1 MGHSSQEL
9 GSTQDI
15 SPGFILLVLCLE
27 YLPATYY
34 YPRTILA
41 ILATYL
47 VLGKSYTTQV
57 TGQPPSAHC
66 EGSHYE
72 RIMQPPVSTG
82 CPGVHPT

>member
-15 SPGFILLVLCLE
+15 SPGFIKLVSRISAC
-27 YLPATYY
+27 YY

-47 VLGKSYTTQV
+47 VLGKSYT
-57 TGQPPSAHC
+57 GDRAAP
-66 EGSHYE
+66 E
-72 RIMQPPVSTG
+72 
-82 CPGVHPT
+82 CPL